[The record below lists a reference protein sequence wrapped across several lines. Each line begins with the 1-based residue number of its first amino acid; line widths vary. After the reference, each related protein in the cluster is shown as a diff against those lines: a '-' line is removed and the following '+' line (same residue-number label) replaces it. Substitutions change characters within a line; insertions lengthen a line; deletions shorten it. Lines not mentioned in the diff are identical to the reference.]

1 MSKLLEM
8 AAEIVVN
15 QDTGKRRIC
24 THIYRD
30 ENLSFDFILTANEAE
45 QWAAKMMFLAAE
57 CRKKEPTSETFFMK
71 FKRRIFPWLKMKT
84 SKELS
89 RDNSRFSKE

>member
-15 QDTGKRRIC
+15 QDTGKRRVC

-30 ENLSFDFILTANEAE
+30 ENLDLTFILTANEAE
-45 QWAAKMMFLAAE
+45 QWGAKLMFLANE
-57 CRKKEPTSETFFMK
+57 CRKKEPIAEPFILR
-71 FKRRIFPWLKMKT
+71 FKRKLWRLINK
-84 SKELS
+84 
-89 RDNSRFSKE
+89 